1 MTNLTTKITLA
12 KVILRVLPNSEA
24 RRELAHAIE
33 YAVSAQSEH
42 AEKRLMLA
50 VSAANAVGA

>member
-12 KVILRVLPNSEA
+12 KVILRSLPNSEA

-33 YAVSAQSEH
+33 YAASAHSEH
-42 AEKRLMLA
+42 AEKRLIAA
-50 VSAANAVGA
+50 VNQAKG